1 MKISGRDLKAYLLM
15 VPAFFFILLG
25 YEFIRSPSVSLFQH
39 AYGSEK
45 QAFALGFLPLLLL
58 ATVYVYNHLLSR
70 LGPKLT
76 MVVSSALSFFAILSC
91 FIFVDRFKPAAF
103 FLFIFREVYIV
114 LVLEQFWSF
123 INSSVSEQGARKFNG
138 VLAGLAGIGGVAGGF
153 FVKNFAKEM
162 GTTNLLLVAAGSIIP
177 ACMFAFLAYKYCGEP
192 APEKRSLK
200 SDRGSSF
207 GMGEFRQ
214 SPILIYLFL
223 LVLAS
228 QSVSTVLGIGFQTE
242 MYLAFPEIDAQTAYA
257 GGFYANMNF
266 YALVFQF
273 LACPLLLWL
282 FSAGSVQIFIPLV
295 HIVMGLIYLL
305 HPSLGTAGMAFMVFK
320 VLDYSIFRA
329 SKEVLYIPLSFDARY
344 RVKELID
351 IFGYR
356 LGKGVIS
363 LLVFGLQ
370 NVASM
375 RILNPV
381 GALVSAGCWA
391 MVALPLV
398 WQGKIKRK
406 TAPLAAAKS

>member
-1 MKISGRDLKAYLLM
+1 MR
-15 VPAFFFILLG
+15 FC
-25 YEFIRSPSVSLFQH
+25 
-39 AYGSEK
+39 
-45 QAFALGFLPLLLL
+45 
-58 ATVYVYNHLLSR
+58 
-70 LGPKLT
+70 
-76 MVVSSALSFFAILSC
+76 SS
-91 FIFVDRFKPAAF
+91 K
-103 FLFIFREVYIV
+103 
-114 LVLEQFWSF
+114 
-123 INSSVSEQGARKFNG
+123 
-138 VLAGLAGIGGVAGGF
+138 
-153 FVKNFAKEM
+153 
-162 GTTNLLLVAAGSIIP
+162 
-177 ACMFAFLAYKYCGEP
+177 
-192 APEKRSLK
+192 
-200 SDRGSSF
+200 
-207 GMGEFRQ
+207 
-214 SPILIYLFL
+214 
-223 LVLAS
+223 
-228 QSVSTVLGIGFQTE
+228 VSTVLGIGFQTE